1 MMTDE
6 RSLWVKALTAHS
18 LETIS
23 NLAQEIS
30 KNWQIKYKVL
40 PQNGLSLLTLQDGVF
55 HEPYYLGEI
64 PISHAYLSLINQQG
78 DSYDGAAQVMGDSDN
93 LAVALAV
100 CDAVMAHQL
109 QGWEKVAHYIE
120 LGMKKRAEEN
130 QIRGAMLAKTKV
142 NFSLLSQEENDA
154 EN

>member
-1 MMTDE
+1 MITYN

-18 LETIS
+18 QETIL
-23 NLAQEIS
+23 NLAEEIS
-30 KNWQIKYKVL
+30 KYWQVKYRSL
-40 PQNGLSLLTLQDGVF
+40 PQNGLSLLTMQDGVF

-64 PISHAYLSLINQQG
+64 PISQAHLSLINEQG
-78 DSYDGAAQVMGDSDN
+78 ESYDGAAQVMTDSED

-109 QGWEKVAHYIE
+109 SGWEKVAQYVE
-120 LGMKKRAEEN
+120 LGMKKREEEN
-130 QIRGAMLAKTKV
+130 LIRGAMLAKTKV

-154 EN
+154 